1 MLYLPGCSNLQKVPE
16 ISSSQIER
24 LFLDGTAIEELP
36 SSIERLSRLVTLN
49 LQNCL
54 RLEQLPES
62 ISKLKS
68 LRDLYLSG
76 CSNLQRLPDELGNLK
91 ALKRLN
97 AKRIAAREVPSS
109 IVYQFCSA
117 LTSKSDYQLFDLSN
131 CFKLDRNELRE
142 IGEDA
147 QQKIQLIATAL
158 WKTRDQKHHQQYR
171 GTVSFPGGEIPN
183 WFKMQ
188 SFGSAV
194 ALKLPPEFFGCLLN
208 SNSKL
213 NTVDWRVAFG
223 DTLLLGNII
232 DDDNSETGHV
242 YLTYNFSGKYFD
254 AVEESYFNSNN
265 EALIQ
270 FYVKHLFGGK
280 LMESCEITKCGIR
293 LFYAQDFRESAE
305 NSSCRSYGTDVEEE
319 LPPKRLKH

>member
-1 MLYLPGCSNLQKVPE
+1 M
-16 ISSSQIER
+16 I
-24 LFLDGTAIEELP
+24 
-36 SSIERLSRLVTLN
+36 
-49 LQNCL
+49 
-54 RLEQLPES
+54 
-62 ISKLKS
+62 
-68 LRDLYLSG
+68 
-76 CSNLQRLPDELGNLK
+76 
-91 ALKRLN
+91 
-97 AKRIAAREVPSS
+97 
-109 IVYQFCSA
+109 
-117 LTSKSDYQLFDLSN
+117 
-131 CFKLDRNELRE
+131 
-142 IGEDA
+142 
-147 QQKIQLIATAL
+147 
-158 WKTRDQKHHQQYR
+158 QKHHQQYR

-194 ALKLPPEFFGCLLN
+194 ALKLPPGWFNNKFVGFAFCAVVSFLDHHRHRQDDSQSFLVAYEF
-208 SNSKL
+208 KL
-213 NTVDWRVAFG
+213 KTEHGGWRVAFG

>member
-1 MLYLPGCSNLQKVPE
+1 MLYLSGCSNLQKVPE

-109 IVYQFCSA
+109 IVCLNNLRELSFERFRDHEQKGFLLPISLSLDGFHSLTYLRLIDCGITELPESLGQLSSLEKLFLQKNNFERIPESIIQLSNLSRASLSYCKKLKSLPKLPCHLNYMDANHCTSLKALSGLSILFA

-158 WKTRDQKHHQQYR
+158 WKTRDQ
-171 GTVSFPGGEIPN
+171 
-183 WFKMQ
+183 
-188 SFGSAV
+188 
-194 ALKLPPEFFGCLLN
+194 
-208 SNSKL
+208 
-213 NTVDWRVAFG
+213 
-223 DTLLLGNII
+223 
-232 DDDNSETGHV
+232 V
-242 YLTYNFSGKYFD
+242 YF
-254 AVEESYFNSNN
+254 
-265 EALIQ
+265 
-270 FYVKHLFGGK
+270 
-280 LMESCEITKCGIR
+280 
-293 LFYAQDFRESAE
+293 
-305 NSSCRSYGTDVEEE
+305 
-319 LPPKRLKH
+319 